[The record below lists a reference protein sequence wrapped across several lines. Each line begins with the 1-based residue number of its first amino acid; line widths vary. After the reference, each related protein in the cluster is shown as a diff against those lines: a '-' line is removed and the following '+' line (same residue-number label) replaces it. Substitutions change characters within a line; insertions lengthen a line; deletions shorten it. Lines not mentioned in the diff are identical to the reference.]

1 MHNTLARF
9 ATTLLAFFVFGLALA
24 GDMIPFKGSG
34 SGIVISAYPNSL
46 IVSTGHSTLLGRFTR
61 RESIDSIDG
70 DGVVH
75 GRVDFMVET
84 GDHLSVHFVG
94 QFTSETTIE
103 GTYTVVD
110 GWGRFE
116 GVTGSADF
124 IAVSPDGIH
133 VTYEFDGFLS
143 GFPG

>member
-1 MHNTLARF
+1 MHNTLARI
-9 ATTLLAFFVFGLALA
+9 AATLLAFFVFGLALA
-24 GDMIPFKGSG
+24 GDMMPFKGSD
-34 SGIVISAYPNSL
+34 SGIVISAYPDSL
-46 IVSTGHSTLLGRFTR
+46 IVSTGHSSLLGRFTR
-61 RESIDSIDG
+61 REAIDSIDG

-75 GRVDFMVET
+75 GRAEFITET
-84 GDHLSVHFVG
+84 GRLAIHFVG
-94 QFTSETTIE
+94 QITSETTIE

-110 GWGRFE
+110 GLGRFE